1 MSELLNLTNNF
12 ERNDRLRTE
21 TERKFALL
29 DGHDAAKYAHMRE
42 KALPIRQIYLSHYE
56 ENYSLRVREKTD
68 ETGQTTYT
76 AALKDKGS
84 MTNGGLERMEI
95 ETEISAEAFHYYD
108 RQQIYPDIHKLRYS
122 PESGIDYDFLSVF
135 TDNDIRLEIE
145 NSERL
150 DEVLINHT
158 DAVEVTDHRL
168 GSNEFLAHL
177 LFRRTFG
184 NYEPLRP
191 RPDLR
196 PADAIRAIN
205 ERLAAGDTPIVRIYG
220 RSGSG
225 KSTFVRE
232 IAEGL
237 GIPSIVLST
246 DDYNRGK
253 AYLDAITGEVWTDF
267 ESPDTYDTVLMADDL
282 ARLLRGEPIRG
293 RTFDFVSQEPVMT
306 DTIMPAPVIFIEG
319 IHASSPDFDRFD
331 TLDYELPTSAAE
343 SAARR
348 ILREFSG
355 QRDQSAFPTPELLL
369 RYIIEKV
376 EPSYLSRRHT
386 P

>member
-1 MSELLNLTNNF
+1 MSELLKTPTKF
-12 ERNDRLRTE
+12 ERNDHLHTE

-56 ENYSLRVREKTD
+56 ETYSLRVREKTD

-76 AALKDKGS
+76 ATLKDKG
-84 MTNGGLERMEI
+84 TVTPNGLERMEI
-95 ETEISAEAFHYYD
+95 ETEISAEAFHHYD
-108 RQQIYPDIHKLRYS
+108 RQHIYPDIHKLRYS
-122 PESGIDYDFLSVF
+122 PEPGIDYDFLSIF
-135 TDNDIRLEIE
+135 SDNDMRLEIE
-145 NSERL
+145 NPERI
-150 DEVLINHT
+150 DEIMINHA

-177 LFRRTFG
+177 LFRRVFG
-184 NYEPLRP
+184 DDEPLRP

-196 PADAIRAIN
+196 PADAIRDIK
-205 ERLAAGDTPIVRIYG
+205 EQLAAGNTPIVKVYG

-232 IAEGL
+232 VAEGL
-237 GIPSIVLST
+237 GTPSIVLST
-246 DDYNRGK
+246 DDYNHGK
-253 AYLDAITGEVWTDF
+253 TYLDAITGDVWTDF
-267 ESPDTYDTVLMADDL
+267 ESPDTYDTALMADDL
-282 ARLLRGEPIRG
+282 ARLLRGESVNG

-306 DTIMPAPVIFIEG
+306 DIIMPTPVIFIEG
-319 IHASSPDFDRFD
+319 IHANSPDFDRFD
-331 TLDYELPTSAAE
+331 TLAYELPTSAAE

-355 QRDQSAFPTPELLL
+355 ERDQSAFPTPESLL

-376 EPSYLSRRHT
+376 EPSYQSRSR
-386 P
+386 